1 MPAPAT
7 GAELHIDRPL
17 SNIVVSRRPEGFIA
31 DSLLPVTPVG
41 KQSDMYWKFRHRE
54 FYQYQAGLSER
65 APGTEAKKVAISV
78 ASDTYYARN
87 FALGAEWTVEDAVN
101 ADEVLQWRQSNAEM
115 LTDRL
120 MLDYEMR
127 VAGLVSQAANV
138 STTTLVGSAWSDP
151 INSRPFD
158 DLVNYIEGFRRITG
172 VAPNRIILPQAVW
185 AKVKLNEQLKGR
197 IFGDNNGGVPSKAQL
212 EALLDMPAG
221 SILIP
226 AAQVNTVSEFATF
239 LGSGTLSDVWGNKV
253 YLARVQLLA
262 GRQTDTWLNA
272 FRWTSPLFQTP
283 FAVQAYPFDAK
294 KKKFEIEV
302 GYYQDEKVVSPDLGF
317 AISSAI

>member
-1 MPAPAT
+1 MPAPAQ

-31 DSLLPVTPVG
+31 DQLLPVTPVA

-65 APGTEAKKVAISV
+65 APGTEAKKVVMSV

-87 FALGAEWTVEDAVN
+87 YALGAEWVVEDAVN

-120 MLDYEMR
+120 LLDYEMR
-127 VAGLVSQAANV
+127 IAQLANDPANV
-138 STTTLVGSAWSDP
+138 STTTQAASTWTDP
-151 INSRPFD
+151 QNIRVFD
-158 DLVNYIEGFRRITG
+158 QMVDYIEAFRRITG
-172 VAPNRIILPQAVW
+172 QRPNTMILPQALWVN
-185 AKVKLNEQLKGR
+185 VKKNEQIRGR
-197 IFGDNNGGVPSKAQL
+197 LFGQNNGGVPTVQQL
-212 EALLDMPAG
+212 ASLLEIG
-221 SILIP
+221 RILVP

-239 LGSGTLSDVWGNKV
+239 LGSGTLSDVWGGKMILAKV
-253 YLARVQLLA
+253 NLLQ
-262 GRQTDTWLNA
+262 GRQVDTWLNA
-272 FRWTSPLFQTP
+272 FRWTSPLFETP
-283 FAVQAYPFDAK
+283 WAVQAYPYDPK

-302 GYYQDEKVVSPDLGF
+302 GYYQAEKVVSPDLGF
-317 AISSAI
+317 AVTSLI